1 MQKPLVRKILL
12 KNMYTNEFKN
22 VVQNWGQ
29 RFVILLLFRINNAR
43 KQLSKE
49 IQNLQNTEKVR
60 KTKMIA
66 EMI

>member
-1 MQKPLVRKILL
+1 
-12 KNMYTNEFKN
+12 MYTNEFKN